1 MTEFFSKAMLTGHLL
16 FPPSVSALE
25 RKISQYCSIFVF
37 FFFKETL
44 FFCFVDNQKATDS
57 WNAFQKLDDCIG

>member
-1 MTEFFSKAMLTGHLL
+1 MTEFFLKAMLTGHLL

-25 RKISQYCSIFVF
+25 RKISQYVYFRF
-37 FFFKETL
+37 FLKETL
-44 FFCFVDNQKATDS
+44 FFCFVDNQKAADS